1 MDEKLNKQSI
11 DRLDISDNCMEL
23 LKSNDI
29 ETIGQLCKKSKTD
42 LKKLNLVQEE
52 VNKIDKFSLVIEK
65 KNKFDIY
72 ADASSLTKDL
82 TSIQPKEVRS
92 YRVNVRRLCFI
103 ISSVAKNMYAK
114 NKDKFNFFNFNFFFV
129 FTMLT

>member
-29 ETIGQLCKKSKTD
+29 ETIGQLCKMSKTD

-52 VNKIDKFSLVIEK
+52 VNKIDIELQLLGLNLRNSL
-65 KNKFDIY
+65 
-72 ADASSLTKDL
+72 
-82 TSIQPKEVRS
+82 
-92 YRVNVRRLCFI
+92 
-103 ISSVAKNMYAK
+103 
-114 NKDKFNFFNFNFFFV
+114 
-129 FTMLT
+129 

>member
-1 MDEKLNKQSI
+1 MAEKLNKQSV

-52 VNKIDKFSLVIEK
+52 VNKIDIELQLLGLNLRNSL
-65 KNKFDIY
+65 
-72 ADASSLTKDL
+72 
-82 TSIQPKEVRS
+82 
-92 YRVNVRRLCFI
+92 
-103 ISSVAKNMYAK
+103 
-114 NKDKFNFFNFNFFFV
+114 
-129 FTMLT
+129 

>member
-52 VNKIDKFSLVIEK
+52 VNKIDIELQLLGLNLRNSL
-65 KNKFDIY
+65 
-72 ADASSLTKDL
+72 
-82 TSIQPKEVRS
+82 
-92 YRVNVRRLCFI
+92 
-103 ISSVAKNMYAK
+103 
-114 NKDKFNFFNFNFFFV
+114 
-129 FTMLT
+129 